1 VFHVEGRELGP
12 DRLIVSEDVWPL
24 DHIEEVLPV
33 RRHVPPQFSRQN
45 QRMLQISQLVIH
57 FADRDT
63 VNEILL

>member
-1 VFHVEGRELGP
+1 VFHVERRELGP
-12 DRLIVSEDVWPL
+12 DRLVVSEDVWPL